1 MSGKRITINKILS
14 NESLSQENQYFQV
27 REQGWRGHAQGRL
40 CECAHARVRAWGR
53 GRADLME
60 KGQGL
65 GAPGPEGPPQAL
77 MDLLAVL
84 FLHLGDRGSGLKALR
99 GRGETWETWKS
110 SMG

>member
-1 MSGKRITINKILS
+1 
-14 NESLSQENQYFQV
+14 
-27 REQGWRGHAQGRL
+27 
-40 CECAHARVRAWGR
+40 
-53 GRADLME
+53 ME

-65 GAPGPEGPPQAL
+65 GAPGPEEPPQAL

-99 GRGETWETWKS
+99 ARRETWETWKS